1 MGKFE
6 LACWW
11 IALIAGFAVSAFGF
25 IYIFSRK
32 TKKEVDFAITAV
44 IEYLA
49 SFILLIPEVLFHEVQ
64 SYVPVISEIESLFR
78 ALMHAFSIYSGN
90 GVQRITI
97 EGHAVLSG
105 IYAIVMAVANLA
117 LIASVTCFVFRF
129 IESLFHRANLF
140 LHKKQYTYLFSA
152 CNEKTLAI
160 AASIVPPEGITAY
173 NIIFAG
179 INNEHDS
186 SMNEQVQSIKE
197 KIQSIHGVYI
207 ENSVEEILMKLKSK
221 SEGFEIFL
229 FGEEKQNLIDLD
241 RICENLTPQDYL
253 SPIKIYVELYNTP
266 WNVYQKYFSDHITKP
281 GNGEEKFV
289 INFLRTEEN
298 FAYNHLLKYSI
309 FENAI
314 ESITKTEKDIK
325 ILIVG
330 MNARNVEML
339 KAVLHL
345 GQMPGYRITVMVL
358 DGGKGKAVLN
368 CKMPEIKLNE
378 KVDKYGDAFY
388 HIIYHEEVNF
398 ETDQFE
404 EIIEGSYLDFT
415 FAFINVEDDILNAN
429 LGMRLNALCYQKNK
443 DNVVFGE
450 IKKNAKENGNNDEN
464 TDKIENDDI
473 AGNTENRKYKIQVI
487 IRNQEMC
494 NKWDSDLTKHLEF
507 VGDIKDT
514 YNYSFITMSDIEK
527 ATIAI
532 HYVRYP
538 KENKKNPS
546 WNSYCNNEYNRHSVY
561 ARTLSLKYKVKV
573 IEERCPENPDYN
585 LTATDEEWKIY
596 EHMRWNVYT
605 RTIGYRCAESDI
617 LNADGE
623 VEKSVRFIAK
633 VHHDLVTFDELKPKE
648 QAKDGLKIDDKI
660 LEVLKSI

>member
-1 MGKFE
+1 MGKIE

-25 IYIFSRK
+25 IFIFSRK
-32 TKKEVDFAITAV
+32 TKREIHFAITAG

-64 SYVPVISEIESLFR
+64 SYVPFVSEIESLLR
-78 ALMHAFSIYSGN
+78 ALVHAFSIYSGN

-105 IYAIVMAVANLA
+105 LYAIVTTTANLA
-117 LIASVTCFVFRF
+117 LTVSVTCFIFRF
-129 IESLFHRANLF
+129 IESLFHRAILF
-140 LHKKQYTYLFSA
+140 FHKKQYTYVFSA
-152 CNEKTLAI
+152 CNEKTMAI
-160 AASIVPPEGITAY
+160 AASIVPPEGITGY

-179 INNEHDS
+179 INNEHDFS
-186 SMNEQVQSIKE
+186 KNEQVQSIKE
-197 KIQSIHGVYI
+197 KIQSIHAVYI
-207 ENSVEEILMKLKSK
+207 ENSVEDILTKLKSK

-241 RICENLTPQDYL
+241 RIRESLTPQDYL

-266 WNVYQKYFSDHITKP
+266 WNVYQKYLSDHITKP
-281 GNGEEKFV
+281 ENGEEKFV

-298 FAYNHLLKYSI
+298 FAYNYLLKNSI

-314 ESITKTEKDIK
+314 ESNIKTEKDVK
-325 ILIVG
+325 VLIVG
-330 MNARNVEML
+330 MNARNLEML

-368 CKMPEIKLNE
+368 CKMPEIDLEK
-378 KVDKYGDAFY
+378 KVDEYGDAFY
-388 HIIYHEEVNF
+388 HIIYHEEVDF

-415 FAFINVEDDILNAN
+415 FAFINVEDDIMNAN

-443 DNVVFGE
+443 DNVVYSGNE
-450 IKKNAKENGNNDEN
+450 EKK
-464 TDKIENDDI
+464 
-473 AGNTENRKYKIQVI
+473 KYKIQVNI
-487 IRNQEMC
+487 KNREMC
-494 NKWDSDLTKHLEF
+494 SKWDSDLTKHLEF

-538 KENKKNPS
+538 AEEEGNPS

-573 IEERCPENPDYN
+573 IEERCPENPDYT
-585 LTATDEEWKIY
+585 LTATDKEWKIY

-605 RTIGYRCAESDI
+605 RTIGYRLAEDGI
-617 LNADGE
+617 RNAEGE
-623 VEKSVRFIAK
+623 VEKSIRFIGK
-633 VHHDLVTFDELKPKE
+633 VHHDLVTFDELTPKE
-648 QAKDGLKIDDKI
+648 QAKDGLIIDDKI